1 MLNLPLDIDAIVRQ
15 VLADLGAKGAP
26 TSNVSSN
33 VPSNARGDVLPQ
45 KGGHGGSEKTTLRLL
60 DSLVTLAALEGQLDG
75 VREIVISP
83 KAVVTPA
90 VRDLLDKKTIRLA
103 IGETMG
109 LSENTVAVA
118 TLRQTLKPTI
128 QPIAT
133 VDQEKPGVWL
143 VLHGQKRKPEML
155 LHFLQQESTLAEDSF
170 SCIVKA
176 TQAAADR
183 LKQAEDTAARVIVV
197 TNYSAAAMA
206 LANRHPAIRA
216 IQVATPEQ
224 VIQDAAV
231 IGANMLVLH
240 ADRLSAYRM
249 KELAKAFVF
258 QTTTQCP
265 DVFMKALT

>member
-1 MLNLPLDIDAIVRQ
+1 MVNLPFDIDAIVRQ
-15 VLADLGAKGAP
+15 VLADLDVKGAP
-26 TSNVSSN
+26 PSNV
-33 VPSNARGDVLPQ
+33 RTDVLPQ
-45 KGGHGGSEKTTLRLL
+45 KGEHGGSEKTTLRLL
-60 DSLVTLAALEGQLDG
+60 DSLVTLAALEGRLDG

-103 IGETMG
+103 IGKAIGDETICE
-109 LSENTVAVA
+109 LSENAVAV
-118 TLRQTLKPTI
+118 TMSSQTLKPT
-128 QPIAT
+128 AT
-133 VDQEKPGVWL
+133 AQQEKPGVWL

-155 LHFLQQESTLAEDSF
+155 LHFLQQECTLAEDSF
-170 SCIVKA
+170 PCIIQA

-183 LKQAEDTAARVIVV
+183 LKQAENTAARVIVV

-216 IQVATPEQ
+216 IQGMMPEQ

-249 KELAKAFVF
+249 KELARAFVL

-265 DVFMKALT
+265 DVFRKVLT